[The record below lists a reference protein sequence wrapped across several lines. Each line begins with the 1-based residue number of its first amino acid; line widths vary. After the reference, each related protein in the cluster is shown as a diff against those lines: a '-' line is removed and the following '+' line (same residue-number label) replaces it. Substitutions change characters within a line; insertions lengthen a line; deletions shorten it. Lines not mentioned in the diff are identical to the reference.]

1 MNATVNI
8 ILDPRRPKND
18 GTYPIS
24 LKVIFKRT
32 KFYINSGYSVKKEH
46 WDEEK
51 LQITKD
57 CKKYS
62 RLVHTNNEI
71 TQKHIDAF
79 KVIEDLYKSGE
90 LEKLTPSDLKTK
102 ILNKSERASFR
113 EFNKKI
119 IDELKL
125 AKKLGNASCYEQ
137 AQSFLDRYVKD
148 KELYFEDIDFKLLKT
163 LEAKH
168 LSHNHTYNSLSFYL
182 RTIRA
187 TFNRAI
193 KEGVIKRD
201 VYPFTNYSIKETK
214 TQKRAISKTDIERI
228 RDVELV
234 PNSTLW
240 HARNMFMFSFYNIG
254 INFVDMSYL
263 KKSNLIN
270 NRICYT
276 RAKTGKNYS
285 IKITAPTLEILNMYL
300 PDKNDD
306 DYIFPIIQRQE
317 LELQRKDLQ
326 NGLKNFNKYM
336 KQIAKML
343 KINATLTSY
352 VARHSWATIAKG
364 LNVPISVI
372 SEGLGHEDIKTT
384 QIYLDSFDANVIDDA
399 NLLITG

>member
-1 MNATVNI
+1 MKTTI
-8 ILDPRRPKND
+8 IILLDPRRPKND
-18 GTYPIS
+18 GTFPIS
-24 LKVIFKRT
+24 LRFVHKRIPI
-32 KFYINSGYSVKKEH
+32 YINTGYSVLKEH
-46 WDEEK
+46 WDDNLNE
-51 LQITKD
+51 ITKD

-62 RLVHTNNEI
+62 RLVRTNNEI
-71 TQKHIDAF
+71 KQKQIDASLI
-79 KVIEDLYKSGE
+79 IEDLNNTGE
-90 LEKLTPSDLKTK
+90 IEKLTPSELKAK
-102 ILNKSERASFR
+102 ILNKSVRMSFR
-113 EFNKKI
+113 EFNNKI
-119 IDELKL
+119 IEELKL
-125 AKKLGNASCYEQ
+125 SKKLGNASCYEQ
-137 AQSFLDRYVKD
+137 AQAFLDKYTKAR
-148 KELYFEDIDFKLLKT
+148 ELYFEDIDFKLLKT

-168 LSHNHTYNSLSFYL
+168 LSNNYTYNSLSFYL

-214 TQKRAISKTDIERI
+214 TLKRAISKTDIEKI

-285 IKITAPTLEILNMYL
+285 IKITASTHEILNMYL
-300 PDKNDD
+300 QGKGDD

-336 KQIAKML
+336 KQIAKKL
-343 KINATLTSY
+343 EINATLTSY

-399 NLLITG
+399 NALITG